1 MEKNAVNTLI
11 KLSEMENVK
20 DNILNN
26 YSEEDINKFKLE
38 IARKFYKDTLSKYDV
53 VIPDLVKYCPYNGSY
68 ETQIKEAFKR
78 KNMETYYALV
88 VYKNKMEQYDNINN
102 NLKKNFNNILKG
114 ITLNDILDH
123 INNIKNT
130 ENKRE
135 DIIMLK
141 KKKEE
146 LHELKEM
153 KDIKELI
160 KVKKLIKTEIDKEV
174 IDLETKFN
182 ILMENFKKKYNC

>member
-1 MEKNAVNTLI
+1 
-11 KLSEMENVK
+11 
-20 DNILNN
+20 
-26 YSEEDINKFKLE
+26 
-38 IARKFYKDTLSKYDV
+38 
-53 VIPDLVKYCPYNGSY
+53 
-68 ETQIKEAFKR
+68 
-78 KNMETYYALV
+78 
-88 VYKNKMEQYDNINN
+88 
-102 NLKKNFNNILKG
+102 LKKNFNNILKG